1 MLSALKVLA
10 SGPGFVGITLTELNP
25 HNAASD
31 EWLLDRFAARFAE
44 AVSRLSW
51 LPLTEASLGIG
62 PEKPVGTGGFELLY
76 RDGAVAS
83 NSAKVPARPAV
94 TH

>member
-1 MLSALKVLA
+1 VGLKFNEMLSALKVLA

-62 PEKPVGTGGFELLY
+62 PEKPVG
-76 RDGAVAS
+76 DGRIRTS
-83 NSAKVPARPAV
+83 LSRWGRCI
-94 TH
+94 